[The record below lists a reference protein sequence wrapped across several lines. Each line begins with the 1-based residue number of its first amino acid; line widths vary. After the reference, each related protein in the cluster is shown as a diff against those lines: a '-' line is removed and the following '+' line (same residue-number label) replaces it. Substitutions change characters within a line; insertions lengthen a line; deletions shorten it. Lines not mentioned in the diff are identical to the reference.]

1 MGEKEGNNGD
11 EKKNN
16 NGGERIEFRLLIN
29 KKERFKGSIEGSF
42 EGRFEDCVHNK
53 LRVKVDLGKPREKK
67 KVDGKPQKRADQK
80 KPIEKKGNNGDEKN
94 NNGGEGMHIRLL
106 INKKERFEGSI
117 EGSIEGSFEDC
128 VHNKLRVKVDLGKPR
143 EKKKV
148 DGKPQKKA
156 DGKKPKE
163 NEAFGDHRGDNV
175 GSEEEAE
182 VIGGDCPAQET
193 RNREAVP
200 DRRKRKAAK
209 GAKKKFIII

>member
-11 EKKNN
+11 EKKKNNGGERIEFRLLINKKERFKGSIEGSFEGSFEGVEYMKVDCVHNKLRAKVDLGKPREKKVDGKLQKKADGKKPTDKEKEGNNGDKKKNN

-42 EGRFEDCVHNK
+42 EGS
-53 LRVKVDLGKPREKK
+53 
-67 KVDGKPQKRADQK
+67 
-80 KPIEKKGNNGDEKN
+80 
-94 NNGGEGMHIRLL
+94 
-106 INKKERFEGSI
+106 FEGV
-117 EGSIEGSFEDC
+117 EYMKVDC

-163 NEAFGDHRGDNV
+163 RSVTIA
-175 GSEEEAE
+175 
-182 VIGGDCPAQET
+182 VIMLDL
-193 RNREAVP
+193 
-200 DRRKRKAAK
+200 
-209 GAKKKFIII
+209 KKKLK